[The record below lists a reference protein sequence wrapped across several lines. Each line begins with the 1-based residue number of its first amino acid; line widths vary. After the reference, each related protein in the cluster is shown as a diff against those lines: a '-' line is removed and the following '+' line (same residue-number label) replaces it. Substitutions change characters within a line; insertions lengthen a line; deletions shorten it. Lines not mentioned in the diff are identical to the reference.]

1 VFISVKNLS
10 STFLTHVRSG
20 QTSLAFCWRL
30 TLRDGRVLGFT
41 AHDQPLLIEGITYEP
56 ENGIAPSAYQQDLS
70 LEPDDVELKGLFST
84 TQISERD
91 LIGGR
96 LDSAEYQ
103 YFLVN
108 WQALPTSLSA
118 SPADFLLLSAGRL
131 GEYKSTER
139 DFTAS
144 GLSLIDRLA
153 EKQPIQ
159 TSPVCRATLGDSKC
173 TVNLAPFT
181 FNLLVSSVTG
191 NRTIVTNVIALPDG
205 YFKNGKLEFLT
216 GENAGTKIKIADWVD
231 ATNTLTLFLPTFY
244 DIAPGDSIRCI
255 AGCDKR
261 LATCRDKFNNV
272 LNFRGEPSIPGQ
284 DVWTSGV
291 PVEGLDPDEE

>member
-1 VFISVKNLS
+1 M
-10 STFLTHVRSG
+10 
-20 QTSLAFCWRL
+20 
-30 TLRDGRVLGFT
+30 LGFT

>member
-1 VFISVKNLS
+1 M
-10 STFLTHVRSG
+10 
-20 QTSLAFCWRL
+20 
-30 TLRDGRVLGFT
+30 
-41 AHDQPLLIEGITYEP
+41 TYES

-70 LEPDDVELKGLFST
+70 LESDDVELRGLFSS
-84 TQISERD
+84 TQVSERD
-91 LIGGR
+91 LIGGK
-96 LDSAEYQ
+96 LDGASYQ

-118 SPADFLLLSAGRL
+118 SPADYLLLSAGRL

-139 DFTAS
+139 DFTAA

-173 TVNLAPFT
+173 TVDLTPFT
-181 FNLLVSSVTG
+181 HTLTVASVTG
-191 NRTIVTNVIALPDG
+191 NRSIVTSAIALPDG
-205 YFKNGKLEFLT
+205 YFKNGELEFLT
-216 GENAGTKIKIADWVD
+216 GENAGARAKIADWVD
-231 ATNTLTLFLPTFY
+231 TSNTLTLFLPVFY
-244 DIAPGDSIRCI
+244 PINPGDSIRCV

-261 LATCRDKFNNV
+261 LVTCRDQFNNV

-291 PVEGLDPDEE
+291 PIEGEDDEDDA

>member
-1 VFISVKNLS
+1 M
-10 STFLTHVRSG
+10 
-20 QTSLAFCWRL
+20 
-30 TLRDGRVLGFT
+30 LGFT
-41 AHDQPLLIEGITYEP
+41 AHDQPLLIEGVSYES

-96 LDSAEYQ
+96 LDGAQYQ

-118 SPADFLLLSAGRL
+118 IPADYLLLSAGKL
-131 GEYKSTER
+131 GEYEATER
-139 DFTAS
+139 EFTAS
-144 GLSLIDRLA
+144 GLSLIDQLA

-159 TSPVCRATLGDSKC
+159 TSPVCRNTLGDAKC
-173 TVNLAPFT
+173 KVNLGPFT
-181 FNLLVSSVTG
+181 HTLTVASVTD
-191 NRTIVTNVIALPDG
+191 NRSVVTSAIALVDS
-205 YFKNGKLEFLT
+205 YFNNGELEFLS
-216 GENAGTKIKIADWVD
+216 GENSGAQVKIADWVD
-231 ATNTLTLFLPTFY
+231 SSNTLTLFLPTFY
-244 DIAPGDSIRCI
+244 DISAGDSVRCI

-261 LATCRDKFNNV
+261 LVTCRDKFNNV
-272 LNFRGEPSIPGQ
+272 LNFGGEPSIPGQ

-291 PVEGLDPDEE
+291 PVEGLDPEEEE